1 MKTMLRIKICGITQ
15 LAQGRSIC
23 CWKNLTWAFS
33 VILWFSKLANSNYF
47 WYFFDDRLGIPYN
60 WDSRNFP
67 KCIMVSSIE
76 RPLKPIAIP
85 QPHIAAALEIANDIN
100 FDLPDPEDES
110 VEDFDFQRQVD
121 DAWAVCDRFDLQTE
135 IWRGRILRV
144 VRDREKRGGDSRGQ
158 GFLNWLKERE
168 LSKSQAYAWI
178 ELANSADALMEQ
190 GDLSSKTLNNFTKRA
205 FVETAKSSPE
215 VQQLITEAATRG
227 DKITRR
233 EVKQLSEEWT
243 AMSSDLLPEELKA
256 KAADGSMPPR
266 YLAPLV
272 KEMERLPE
280 LHQQAMQKE
289 IIDNPDVDNVKELTV
304 SARNLTR
311 YLDAGAQVQTIN
323 QSTVDLSIALEEALR
338 VGCLPVASDLLKQ
351 AANLE
356 QNLTKFYMTWKRIG
370 TLADRLYV
378 DTGASTPHL
387 RSLLNCLERLSGEII
402 EIPLDEVGENTI
414 RVRILPNDN

>member
-1 MKTMLRIKICGITQ
+1 
-15 LAQGRSIC
+15 
-23 CWKNLTWAFS
+23 
-33 VILWFSKLANSNYF
+33 VPANSNHF

-60 WDSRNFP
+60 WNSRNFS

-85 QPHIAAALEIANDIN
+85 QPDIAAALEIANDIN

-178 ELANSADALMEQ
+178 ELANSADALMEG
-190 GDLSSKTLNNFTKRA
+190 GDLSSKALNNFTKRA

-289 IIDNPDVDNVKELTV
+289 IIDNPDVDNVKELTA

>member
-1 MKTMLRIKICGITQ
+1 MLRLNFSGWGVASQWWEYVNSGTF
-15 LAQGRSIC
+15 
-23 CWKNLTWAFS
+23 LTIRLE
-33 VILWFSKLANSNYF
+33 IL
-47 WYFFDDRLGIPYN
+47 YN
-60 WDSRNFP
+60 WNSRNFS

-76 RPLKPIAIP
+76 HPLTPIAIP
-85 QPHIAAALEIANDIN
+85 QPDIAAALEIANDIS
-100 FDLPDPEDES
+100 FDLPDPEDET

-190 GDLSSKTLNNFTKRA
+190 GDLSSKALNNFTKRA

-289 IIDNPDVDNVKELTV
+289 IIENPDVDNVKELTA

>member
-1 MKTMLRIKICGITQ
+1 MLRLNFSGWGVASQ
-15 LAQGRSIC
+15 W
-23 CWKNLTWAFS
+23 WKYVNSGTFLTIRLE
-33 VILWFSKLANSNYF
+33 IL
-47 WYFFDDRLGIPYN
+47 YN
-60 WDSRNFP
+60 WNSRNFS

-76 RPLKPIAIP
+76 HPLTPIAIP
-85 QPHIAAALEIANDIN
+85 QPDIAAALEIANDIS

-190 GDLSSKTLNNFTKRA
+190 GDLSSKALNNFTKRA

-289 IIDNPDVDNVKELTV
+289 IIENPDVDNVKELTA

>member
-1 MKTMLRIKICGITQ
+1 MINKGLIAHLI
-15 LAQGRSIC
+15 
-23 CWKNLTWAFS
+23 
-33 VILWFSKLANSNYF
+33 
-47 WYFFDDRLGIPYN
+47 GIPYN
-60 WDSRNFP
+60 WDSPNFLQ
-67 KCIMVSSIE
+67 CIMVSSIE

-85 QPHIAAALEIANDIN
+85 EPDIVAALEIANDIS
-100 FDLPDPEDES
+100 FDLPDPEDET

-121 DAWAVCDRFDLQTE
+121 DAWSVCDRFDLQTE

-190 GDLSSKTLNNFTKRA
+190 GDLSSKALNNFTKRA

-289 IIDNPDVDNVKELTV
+289 IIDNPDVDNVKELTA

>member
-1 MKTMLRIKICGITQ
+1 
-15 LAQGRSIC
+15 
-23 CWKNLTWAFS
+23 
-33 VILWFSKLANSNYF
+33 
-47 WYFFDDRLGIPYN
+47 
-60 WDSRNFP
+60 
-67 KCIMVSSIE
+67 MVSSIE

>member
-1 MKTMLRIKICGITQ
+1 
-15 LAQGRSIC
+15 
-23 CWKNLTWAFS
+23 
-33 VILWFSKLANSNYF
+33 
-47 WYFFDDRLGIPYN
+47 
-60 WDSRNFP
+60 
-67 KCIMVSSIE
+67 MVSSIE
-76 RPLKPIAIP
+76 HPLKPIAIP
-85 QPHIAAALEIANDIN
+85 QPDIAAALEIANDIN
-100 FDLPDPEDES
+100 FDLPDPEDET

-190 GDLSSKTLNNFTKRA
+190 GDLSSKALNNFTKRA

-289 IIDNPDVDNVKELTV
+289 IIDNPDRKSVV
-304 SARNLTR
+304 
-311 YLDAGAQVQTIN
+311 
-323 QSTVDLSIALEEALR
+323 
-338 VGCLPVASDLLKQ
+338 
-351 AANLE
+351 
-356 QNLTKFYMTWKRIG
+356 
-370 TLADRLYV
+370 
-378 DTGASTPHL
+378 
-387 RSLLNCLERLSGEII
+387 
-402 EIPLDEVGENTI
+402 
-414 RVRILPNDN
+414 

>member
-1 MKTMLRIKICGITQ
+1 MLKATVVLYALNKFG
-15 LAQGRSIC
+15 
-23 CWKNLTWAFS
+23 
-33 VILWFSKLANSNYF
+33 
-47 WYFFDDRLGIPYN
+47 YFFDDRLGIPYN
-60 WDSRNFP
+60 WNSRNFP
-67 KCIMVSSIE
+67 QCIMVSSIE
-76 RPLKPIAIP
+76 RPLKPIVIP
-85 QPHIAAALEIANDIN
+85 QPDIAAALEIANDIN
-100 FDLPDPEDES
+100 FDLPDPEDET

-205 FVETAKSSPE
+205 FMETAKSSPE

-289 IIDNPDVDNVKELTV
+289 IIENPDVDNVKELTA

>member
-1 MKTMLRIKICGITQ
+1 
-15 LAQGRSIC
+15 
-23 CWKNLTWAFS
+23 
-33 VILWFSKLANSNYF
+33 
-47 WYFFDDRLGIPYN
+47 
-60 WDSRNFP
+60 
-67 KCIMVSSIE
+67 
-76 RPLKPIAIP
+76 
-85 QPHIAAALEIANDIN
+85 
-100 FDLPDPEDES
+100 
-110 VEDFDFQRQVD
+110 
-121 DAWAVCDRFDLQTE
+121 
-135 IWRGRILRV
+135 
-144 VRDREKRGGDSRGQ
+144 
-158 GFLNWLKERE
+158 
-168 LSKSQAYAWI
+168 
-178 ELANSADALMEQ
+178 
-190 GDLSSKTLNNFTKRA
+190 LNNFTKRA

-289 IIDNPDVDNVKELTV
+289 IIDNPDVDNVKELTA
-304 SARNLTR
+304 SARSLTR